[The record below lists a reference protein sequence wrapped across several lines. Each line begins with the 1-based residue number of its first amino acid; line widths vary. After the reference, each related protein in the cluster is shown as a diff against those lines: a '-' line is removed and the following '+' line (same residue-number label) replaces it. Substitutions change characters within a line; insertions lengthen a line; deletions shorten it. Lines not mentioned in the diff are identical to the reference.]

1 MDNTII
7 CEYCGTIYNPSEG
20 RCPICQGQADSSRNY
35 MGDHFDYDERPLEE
49 DAPERKPIAGKI
61 LALLGLV
68 VLLVGFTGYI
78 LYSFELLPFLK
89 PAANETAPKNIPCT
103 QLAVDVSELTLTEV
117 GASAQIQ
124 TAVQPANTTDQIV
137 FSVDNSAIVSVTQN
151 GTVTAKAPGEANVT
165 IMCGAYVA
173 HCAVICSFE
182 ADAPEPEPK
191 PEPDPGVP
199 APGADPLSI
208 SVEDISFF
216 EKTENTMLVLTGGD
230 GSTPKWESSNEDV
243 VKVDVTGYVEAVGSG
258 TATVT
263 ATVGD
268 ESVSCI
274 VRCQFE

>member
-1 MDNTII
+1 MDKTII
-7 CEYCGTIYNPSEG
+7 CEFCGTIYNPNEG

-49 DAPERKPIAGKI
+49 DTHERKPIAGKI

-89 PAANETAPKNIPCT
+89 PAVTETAPKSIPCT
-103 QLAVDVSELTLTEV
+103 QLAVDVSELIFSEA
-117 GASAQIQ
+117 GASAQIH
-124 TAVQPANTTDQIV
+124 TAVQPANTTDQII
-137 FSVDNSAIVSVTQN
+137 FSVEDSAIASVTQD
-151 GTVTAKAPGEANVT
+151 GTVTAKAPGEATVT

-173 HCAVICSFE
+173 YCDVICSFE
-182 ADAPEPEPK
+182 AEIPEPETT
-191 PEPDPGVP
+191 PEPEEPTPD
-199 APGADPLSI
+199 AEPLSI
-208 SVEDISFF
+208 NFEDISFF
-216 EKTENTMLVLTGGD
+216 EKTENTMLVLSGGD
-230 GSTPKWESSNEDV
+230 GSTPEWESSDEAV
-243 VKVDVTGYVEAVGSG
+243 VRVDVTGYVEAVGSG